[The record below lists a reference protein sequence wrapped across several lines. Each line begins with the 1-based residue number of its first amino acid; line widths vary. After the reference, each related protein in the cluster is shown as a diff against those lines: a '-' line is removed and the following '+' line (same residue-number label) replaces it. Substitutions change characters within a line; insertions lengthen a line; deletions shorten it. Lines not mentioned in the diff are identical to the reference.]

1 MPPPARPPVQFA
13 PTLRGSRKPSAQPS
27 LLLLQPLPL
36 LLLLL
41 LVAVGCTCASA
52 AGQPLLHDE
61 KAEVSRLETHT
72 VERGE
77 GTSCFEESE
86 AFDQA
91 TEASVEDAAIPSP
104 LSTPFRP
111 PNSRTPNASAEG
123 GKSRQQTRRRRA
135 AGVAAAAVG
144 VLLLLG
150 VVRVLARRQP
160 AATAE
165 PEAPEAEETAK
176 GEAVEP
182 EEGLEGPLSEEKQ
195 RAGGT
200 VTLQRAAAEAKR
212 LMHIL
217 DDVARDA
224 FRLTGMLGT
233 SIDPEFVKQI
243 VLALAEAG
251 QQMQR
256 LQQLQ
261 QRQEQQEQEQ
271 QEQAQ
276 QEGEWVSCWERF
288 NACHT
293 NIVARTYYV
302 LSSFNSFLSSCVS
315 KGKRDLEEIQ
325 RVRDAVHALSHTA
338 EAVLATTDSDPLSL
352 HLYAV
357 ESHFASAQKQ
367 LACLEPVAAQFKA
380 MLLEHAQAR
389 APPNLLLDAA
399 FAASY
404 KADYSRLRL
413 QRLQREAGGWL
424 READQAALSVYRT
437 RAAELQVELAQLQQQ
452 TEIIRFGLQTATI
465 PEELASAKQ
474 RYLLAA
480 AEVDQARD
488 QMQQLQLELQAASES
503 RQARRL
509 QGEAKETLHKARA
522 ALQRLDPEQTAALLA
537 AARAAAR
544 EQQELAGITEE
555 EQQTKQLR
563 SQLLAAVSP
572 LVQQSMQ
579 AYVGLF
585 EEKAKT
591 QLEQLPA
598 APLAH
603 FGELPSRRLF
613 AEWNEALAALQ
624 NHVAALRKTARRM
637 VAEENRDRLLDL
649 QEEAALQATAAAA
662 VSAVAA
668 QLSVECRSW
677 KRLED
682 HLAVLLDKHKTYS
695 KAVGSFWTAE
705 RQQMGPKPAQVPR
718 MQAKGDLDRSLAEAF
733 SELSGEKAALLAAQL
748 EEEVREAV
756 VYMADWVPRMQANK
770 AIDQALEEVLS
781 ERTSK
786 EAAFP
791 AAQLGE
797 EVRKV
802 ELYIAQKNAA
812 ARLDASTHL
821 ADTLLQQQQLWQQ
834 LRQPQQQLLQLVQL
848 VQQQQREGLVQ
859 QQRQGLVQQQQ
870 QTVLRF
876 MQRQPLVQQASP
888 AAVSGAAV
896 AAAECGAASNSGGE
910 QGRMRLSA
918 KDLLPPPLC
927 CYRFRRRG
935 SVKLSSS
942 QQAS

>member
-13 PTLRGSRKPSAQPS
+13 PTLRGSRKPSAQPP
-27 LLLLQPLPL
+27 LLLPQPLPL

-61 KAEVSRLETHT
+61 KTEVSRLETRI

-77 GTSCFEESE
+77 GTTSFEESE
-86 AFDQA
+86 AFDQS

-104 LSTPFRP
+104 LSTPFGP
-111 PNSRTPNASAEG
+111 PSNTTQNAAAEG
-123 GKSRQQTRRRRA
+123 RKSRRQTRRRRA
-135 AGVAAAAVG
+135 ARVGAAAVG

-160 AATAE
+160 AAAAE

-176 GEAVEP
+176 GEAAEP
-182 EEGLEGPLSEEKQ
+182 EEGMEGPLSEEKQ
-195 RAGGT
+195 RAAGA
-200 VTLQRAAAEAKR
+200 VTIQRAAAETKR
-212 LMHIL
+212 LMHFL
-217 DDVARDA
+217 DDVAIDA
-224 FRLTGMLGT
+224 FRLIEMLRI
-233 SIDPEFVKQI
+233 SIDPDFVKQI
-243 VLALAEAG
+243 EVTLAEAR

-261 QRQEQQEQEQ
+261 QQQEH
-271 QEQAQ
+271 QEQAQQQQ

-302 LSSFNSFLSSCVS
+302 LSSFSSFLSSCVS
-315 KGKRDLEEIQ
+315 QGKRDLEVFQ
-325 RVRDAVHALSHTA
+325 RVRNEVHALSSA
-338 EAVLATTDSDPLSL
+338 AGAVLATTDSDPVCL

-357 ESHFASAQKQ
+357 ESHFALAEKQ

-380 MLLEHAQAR
+380 MLLQHAQAR
-389 APPNLLLDAA
+389 APPNLLLEAA

-413 QRLQREAGGWL
+413 QRLLQEAGGWL
-424 READQAALSVYRT
+424 REAEQAAVSVCRT
-437 RAAELQVELAQLQQQ
+437 RAAELQVELAQLRQQ
-452 TEIIRFGLQTATI
+452 TEIARFGLQRATI
-465 PEELASAKQ
+465 PEELAIAKQ

-488 QMQQLQLELQAASES
+488 QMLQLQLKLQAASEP

-509 QGEAKETLHKARA
+509 QGEAKEALHKARA
-522 ALQRLDPEQTAALLA
+522 ALQRLDPVQTAALLA

-572 LVQQSMQ
+572 LVQHSMQ
-579 AYVGLF
+579 ADVGSL
-585 EEKAKT
+585 EDEAKT

-603 FGELPSRRLF
+603 LGELPSRRLF
-613 AEWNEALAALQ
+613 AKWKEALAASQ
-624 NHVAALRKTARRM
+624 NQVAALRETARRM

-662 VSAVAA
+662 ASATAA
-668 QLSVECRSW
+668 QLSADCKSW

-695 KAVGSFWTAE
+695 NAIASFWMG
-705 RQQMGPKPAQVPR
+705 QQNQQKVLLLVPR

-733 SELSGEKAALLAAQL
+733 SELSGKKAALLAAQL
-748 EEEVREAV
+748 EEEVREAE

-781 ERTSK
+781 ERPSK

-834 LRQPQQQLLQLVQL
+834 LRQPQQQLLQLVQ
-848 VQQQQREGLVQ
+848 QQQRQGLVQ

-870 QTVLRF
+870 QTVLCF
-876 MQRQPLVQQASP
+876 VQWQPLVQQASP

-927 CYRFRRRG
+927 F
-935 SVKLSSS
+935 
-942 QQAS
+942 